1 MSDESTTDVEAV
13 DPDEPAWKSDPTF
26 NTNATQNYVDP
37 EDQADASEAEEADEE

>member
-26 NTNATQNYVDP
+26 NTNSTQNYVDP
-37 EDQADASEAEEADEE
+37 EDQGEEADEE